1 MAILLPRPPKD
12 GDSKHGSAY
21 LAHSLIHSW
30 LNLQS
35 LAPMEHKVLILASW
49 LWCQLFSPGRSLHPG
64 PEPAGLRCKPFVLQ
78 FLPWCDAFRIWD
90 FVYAMWC
97 LHMPRQLRWLLPAAC
112 VKELAPPSHPASALP
127 CLVLILL
134 SAASQAQQDTWLAGA
149 VLSGLILFF
158 FLGDCFGLSMSKHM
172 STHPQAPSAS
182 AGGGKHLH
190 FAPEPSLQ
198 GSSQHIIASELLLG
212 LGEQSTETPDL
223 WGMEVTVHSGPL
235 MVWEPF
241 HLWVGTM
248 VLSPGTKSGP
258 SFACWPS
265 LPAPSFTPFPTPL
278 PLLSYHTLLWPCGIQ
293 VCIKRPRKLQ
303 EIYFHAQ
310 NKIQGS

>member
-1 MAILLPRPPKD
+1 MAILLPQPPKD
-12 GDSKHGSAY
+12 GDFKHGSAY

-30 LNLQS
+30 LILQS
-35 LAPMEHKVLILASW
+35 LAPMEHKMLILASW

-64 PEPAGLRCKPFVLQ
+64 PEPAGLRCKPIVLQ

-97 LHMPRQLRWLLPAAC
+97 LHMPRQLRRLLPAAC
-112 VKELAPPSHPASALP
+112 VKELAPPFHPASALP
-127 CLVLILL
+127 SLVLILL
-134 SAASQAQQDTWLAGA
+134 AAASQAQQDTWLAGE

-158 FLGDCFGLSMSKHM
+158 LGDCFGLNMSKHM

-190 FAPEPSLQ
+190 FTPEPSLQ

-223 WGMEVTVHSGPL
+223 WGMEVTVHSRPL
-235 MVWEPF
+235 IVWEPF

-248 VLSPGTKSGP
+248 VLFPGTRSGL

-265 LPAPSFTPFPTPL
+265 LPAPSFSPFFFHSPPSSF
-278 PLLSYHTLLWPCGIQ
+278 LSYFALALWYSS
-293 VCIKRPRKLQ
+293 L
-303 EIYFHAQ
+303 H
-310 NKIQGS
+310 

>member
-35 LAPMEHKVLILASW
+35 LAPMEHKVLIFASW

-64 PEPAGLRCKPFVLQ
+64 PEPAGLQCKPFVLQ

-97 LHMPRQLRWLLPAAC
+97 LHMPRQLRRLLPAAC

-158 FLGDCFGLSMSKHM
+158 FGRLLRSEYE
-172 STHPQAPSAS
+172 QA
-182 AGGGKHLH
+182 HVH
-190 FAPEPSLQ
+190 AP
-198 GSSQHIIASELLLG
+198 
-212 LGEQSTETPDL
+212 
-223 WGMEVTVHSGPL
+223 
-235 MVWEPF
+235 
-241 HLWVGTM
+241 
-248 VLSPGTKSGP
+248 PGTIC
-258 SFACWPS
+258 FCW
-265 LPAPSFTPFPTPL
+265 
-278 PLLSYHTLLWPCGIQ
+278 
-293 VCIKRPRKLQ
+293 RR
-303 EIYFHAQ
+303 
-310 NKIQGS
+310 